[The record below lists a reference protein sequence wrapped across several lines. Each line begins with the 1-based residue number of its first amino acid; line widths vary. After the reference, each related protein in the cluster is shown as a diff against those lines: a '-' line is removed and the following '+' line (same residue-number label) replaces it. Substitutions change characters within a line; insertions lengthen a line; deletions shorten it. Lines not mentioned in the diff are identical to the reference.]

1 MSINCLYI
9 NGEASAKTYD
19 NLNILN
25 NVKSTIVIEKEIER
39 KLETFEILSLRSL
52 EKKKTINL
60 IKKKYLFSNY
70 LLRL

>member
-60 IKKKYLFSNY
+60 IKKKYLVSNY